1 MATIQENLKTI
12 AETASDYV
20 KINMRLISLKLSE
33 KLSNMLSGFFTLIIL
48 MVVFAF
54 ALIMISIGLAK
65 WIAFAMDNEWAGF
78 LIVGG
83 IYILAGII
91 LIVINKKLIREPVLN
106 AIVKSMFTVER
117 KAEGEVEAIEDKMVD
132 ALDHNDQKKIS
143 AQVAE
148 SSSDTSHQTQKAEAI
163 QQSNFKKGNPSL
175 FSNFFT
181 ILKKTY
187 KDWNAQDPFR
197 QSAAIA
203 YYSIFSLPAL
213 LVIVV
218 ASAGYIF
225 GREAVTGQLS
235 SQIGKMMGSD
245 TAKQIESMVAAASID
260 KKSVVATI
268 IALVVLILGATGV
281 FVQLQKT
288 MNIIWDVKAKPES
301 KGKILSFLKTRIMS
315 FGLILS
321 IGFLLLISLVL
332 TSTIALLGDWMQ
344 ARMPGVAVVALQT
357 INFIV
362 SFGLITVLFALM
374 FKFLPDVKI
383 RWKDVWM
390 GAVVTSLLFSL
401 GKLALG
407 LYFGKT
413 EPASVYGAAGS
424 IVLIMLWISYS
435 CMILLFGAEF
445 TQQYSAMH
453 GHQAIPL
460 EHAEKESRDER
471 SEAKGGNK

>member
-1 MATIQENLKTI
+1 
-12 AETASDYV
+12 
-20 KINMRLISLKLSE
+20 
-33 KLSNMLSGFFTLIIL
+33 
-48 MVVFAF
+48 
-54 ALIMISIGLAK
+54 
-65 WIAFAMDNEWAGF
+65 
-78 LIVGG
+78 
-83 IYILAGII
+83 
-91 LIVINKKLIREPVLN
+91 
-106 AIVKSMFTVER
+106 
-117 KAEGEVEAIEDKMVD
+117 
-132 ALDHNDQKKIS
+132 
-143 AQVAE
+143 
-148 SSSDTSHQTQKAEAI
+148 
-163 QQSNFKKGNPSL
+163 
-175 FSNFFT
+175 
-181 ILKKTY
+181 
-187 KDWNAQDPFR
+187 
-197 QSAAIA
+197 
-203 YYSIFSLPAL
+203 
-213 LVIVV
+213 
-218 ASAGYIF
+218 
-225 GREAVTGQLS
+225 
-235 SQIGKMMGSD
+235 
-245 TAKQIESMVAAASID
+245 MVAAASID

-301 KGKILSFLKTRIMS
+301 KGKILSFLKTRILS

-321 IGFLLLISLVL
+321 IGFLLLISLVI
-332 TSTIALLGDWMQ
+332 TSTLALFGDWLQ
-344 ARMPGVAVVALQT
+344 ARMPGIAVVALQAV
-357 INFIV
+357 NFIV

-374 FKFLPDVKI
+374 FKFLPDVKV

-445 TQQYSAMH
+445 TQQYSSMH